1 MIKYGVCQWCI
12 DRRGVDAIARIAEL
26 GLTCTQLTVGN
37 DEDLL
42 ALSDKTIQ
50 AAYLSA
56 AAQHGVAITGL
67 ALNMLASSDGMLSP
81 AGSEAHNKAL
91 AVIEQSLGIA
101 HAMSVPMMHIPNF
114 GRAEI
119 KTDADMAL
127 TADVFR
133 WACVLAEGSGVT
145 IATENPFG
153 VDGHKELFRLVGHPG
168 FKFLLDTRNPVVR
181 GHSAVALIEQLGE
194 RMCNQVHVKDGQG
207 GVKGSVSLGT
217 GDGDFAASARALLA
231 AGFDGYIIS
240 ENRYEQDAERL
251 LAEDMAV
258 LRGYFG

>member
-1 MIKYGVCQWCI
+1 MIQYGVCQWCI

-26 GLTCTQLTVGN
+26 GLTCTQLTVGS
-37 DEDLL
+37 DEDML

-56 AAQHGVAITGL
+56 AAQHGVAIIGL
-67 ALNMLASSDGMLSP
+67 ALNMLSSSEGMLSP
-81 AGSEAHNKAL
+81 VRSEAHNNAL
-91 AVIEQSLGIA
+91 AVIAQSLRIA
-101 HAMSVPMMHIPNF
+101 QALRIPMMHIPSF
-114 GRAEI
+114 GRADI
-119 KTDADMAL
+119 KTGDDMAL

-133 WACVLAEGSGVT
+133 RACGLAEGSGVT

-153 VDGHKELFRLVGHPG
+153 VDGHKELFRLVNHPG
-168 FKFLLDTRNPVVR
+168 LKFLLDTRNPVVR
-181 GHSAVALIEQLGE
+181 GHSAVALIEQFGE
-194 RMCNQVHVKDGQG
+194 RMCNQVHVKDGQS
-207 GVKGSVSLGT
+207 GVKGSVTLGT

-258 LRGYFG
+258 LHGYFG